1 MTLKHWTSSRER
13 CRINRFWCQVSWAER
28 QALGTAFANIQPLKS
43 GGGHYNLYVEKLTSE
58 GRRERAGERGP
69 PEVLDVRVA
78 PGLPGDKQ
86 EDGRGQDCGH
96 RHASCFRIVREM
108 ERAERQGSRSGNKH
122 KNRRC
127 IVCTCRIYQRQGRQE
142 GTRPP

>member
-1 MTLKHWTSSRER
+1 M
-13 CRINRFWCQVSWAER
+13 
-28 QALGTAFANIQPLKS
+28 
-43 GGGHYNLYVEKLTSE
+43 YNLYVETLTSE

-78 PGLPGDKQ
+78 PGLPGDEQ

-122 KNRRC
+122 KIAGVSYVLVGFTRDRE
-127 IVCTCRIYQRQGRQE
+127 GRKEVVHREICVTYIPQD
-142 GTRPP
+142 